1 MKLNCYR
8 KEGNKLIFTGDGE
21 MIYFIPEKYF
31 ENNTASV
38 VGNTYTTIGVFN
50 YGWYDKSGKLLRYNR
65 FYLPTRFECVPS
77 SMSKEKEKLLK
88 DAKEPQDY
96 RLLHFKNGDEL
107 IKSLH
112 VPMVNSNIEA
122 FNNLLIRANLPDNIP
137 YDEIQDYILENARIN
152 NFNYKVPP
160 QIHGLYI
167 SELYRNP
174 SNLAEPFRYTD
185 MKDMT
190 DYKAVTIFKAPKY
203 NSPYTAIT
211 SENADEAIAAAMS
224 IAGNAESPLEPIM
237 MESAYEEG
245 PDADDFFEEE
255 VIF

>member
-1 MKLNCYR
+1 MHLNCY
-8 KEGNKLIFTGDGE
+8 KKDKNSLVFTSDGE
-21 MIYFIPEKYF
+21 MIYFVPEKYF

-38 VGNTYTTIGVFN
+38 IGDTYSVIGVFN
-50 YGWYDKSGKLLRYNR
+50 YAWYDKSGKLIRYNR
-65 FYLPTRFECVPS
+65 VNMPTRFECVPS

-96 RLLHFKNGDEL
+96 RLLHFKKGDLL

-112 VPMVNSNIEA
+112 VPMVNANIES

-137 YDEIQDYILENARIN
+137 YNEIQDYVLKNAEIN
-152 NFNYKVPP
+152 KFNYKVPP

-167 SELYRNP
+167 SELCRNP
-174 SNLAEPFRYTD
+174 DDLSEPFRYTD
-185 MKDMT
+185 MKDMNA
-190 DYKAVTIFKAPKY
+190 YKAVTIFKAPKY

-211 SENADEAIAAAMS
+211 SENADEAIASAMS
-224 IAGNAESPLEPIM
+224 LAGNAESPLEPIM
-237 MESAYEEG
+237 MESSTEYYN
-245 PDADDFFEEE
+245 PDDFFEEE